1 MLEYIGSLGSHMQ
14 RVRKKLQTP
23 MQQFVVAIAAGD
35 QTFRTQAATLKNKNE
50 LEWNEEFEV
59 QCGVRRVGLQ
69 IIPAQG
75 HDREGLCFGWTN
87 LSQDD
92 LSWLTT
98 RLGPQKI
105 RLKGFDLQR
114 PPHLWVEVK
123 VDSARY

>member
-1 MLEYIGSLGSHMQ
+1 MALHPLNLLHKGLVGISSGRAKGHVT
-14 RVRKKLQTP
+14 RA
-23 MQQFVVAIAAGD
+23 VVA
-35 QTFRTQAATLKNKNE
+35 RQAATLKNKNE